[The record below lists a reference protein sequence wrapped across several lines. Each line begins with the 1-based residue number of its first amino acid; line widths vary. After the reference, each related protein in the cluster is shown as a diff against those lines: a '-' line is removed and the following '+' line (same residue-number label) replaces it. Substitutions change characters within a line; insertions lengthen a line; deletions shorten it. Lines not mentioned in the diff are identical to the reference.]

1 MISTQT
7 TATPKLF
14 IGMDVHKKSWT
25 VHFKTD
31 LFDNKTITIPTDP
44 AVLINYVEKHFD
56 GHQITCCY
64 EAGCCGYWIA
74 RSLLQHGWEVKVVNP
89 ADVPRNN
96 KQDWQKTDKID
107 SRNLCKHLSDG
118 NLKGIY
124 IPGEQQEQLRS
135 LFRRRIHLARQ
146 LRTIKNHIKS
156 QLLYFGIKLPEEFDN
171 PNWSRD
177 MKTWIADVK
186 WKFSSGAETIKSRL
200 KQLEFMWYEE
210 LHISNELRAYCRK
223 HYKKDYYLYKSIPG
237 IGGITASGILSELGD
252 IRRFNRLDEL
262 SAIVGLVPGIYQS
275 SDNRVNLGL
284 TKRSNHQ
291 LRSLLVEAS
300 WVAVRRDMALQ
311 QYYRRHAHKEPN
323 KAIIKVAHKLLSR
336 MRAVIIS
343 GIPYQEGIVNK
354 LLNQSS
360 SL

>member
-1 MISTQT
+1 MQTQT
-7 TATPKLF
+7 TAVIPKLF

-31 LFDNKTITIPTDP
+31 LFDNKTVTMP
-44 AVLINYVEKHFD
+44 AEPASLIKYVEKNFE
-56 GHQITCCY
+56 GHEISCCY

-74 RSLLQHGWEVKVVNP
+74 RALKEKDWQVSVVNP

-124 IPGEQQEQLRS
+124 IPDEQQEQLRS
-135 LFRRRIHLARQ
+135 LFRRRIHLARH
-146 LRTIKNHIKS
+146 LRSIKNHIKS
-156 QLLYFGIKLPEEFDN
+156 QLLYYGINLPDEYDN
-171 PNWSRD
+171 PNWSRE
-177 MKTWIADVK
+177 MKTWIGDIK
-186 WKFSSGAETIKSRL
+186 WKYSSAAESMKSRL
-200 KQLEFMWYEE
+200 KQLEFVWYEE

-223 HYKKDYYLYKSIPG
+223 HYKKDYYLYKSVPG
-237 IGGITASGILSELGD
+237 IGGITASAMIAELGD

-262 SAIVGLVPGIYQS
+262 AAIVGLVPGMYQS
-275 SDNRVNLGL
+275 SENKINLGL

-300 WVAVRRDMALQ
+300 WVAVRTDMALQ
-311 QYYRRHAHKEPN
+311 QYYRKHAHKEPN
-323 KAIIKVAHKLLSR
+323 KAIIKVAHKLLNR
-336 MRAVIIS
+336 MRAVINS
-343 GIPYQEGIVNK
+343 GIPYQTGLIK
-354 LLNQSS
+354 
-360 SL
+360 

>member
-1 MISTQT
+1 MNYTQT
-7 TATPKLF
+7 TAIPKLF

-31 LFDNKTITIPTDP
+31 LFDNKTITMP
-44 AVLINYVEKHFD
+44 ADTEVLVNYVNKHFID
-56 GHQITCCY
+56 HEVHCCY

-74 RSLLQHGWEVKVVNP
+74 RALQQNNWEVKVVNP

-96 KQDWQKTDKID
+96 KQDWQKTDRID

-118 NLKGIY
+118 NLTGIY

-135 LFRRRIHLARQ
+135 LFRRRIHLSRH

-156 QLLYFGIKLPEEFDN
+156 QLLYYGIKLPEQFDN
-171 PNWSRD
+171 PNWSRL
-177 MKTWIADVK
+177 MKDWIGNIA
-186 WKFSSGAETIKSRL
+186 WQYSSAASCMKSRL

-223 HYKKDYYLYKSIPG
+223 HYRKDYYLLKSVPG
-237 IGGITASGILSELGD
+237 IGGITASAILAELGD
-252 IRRFNRLDEL
+252 IRRFDRLDEL
-262 SAIVGLVPGIYQS
+262 AAIVGLVPGSYQS
-275 SDNRVNLGL
+275 SDNKINLGL

-300 WVAVRRDMALQ
+300 WVAVRSDMALQ
-311 QYYRRHAHKEPN
+311 QYYRKHAHKEPN

-336 MRAVIIS
+336 IRAVIIS
-343 GIPYQEGIVNK
+343 GIPYQPGLIK
-354 LLNQSS
+354 
-360 SL
+360 

>member
-1 MISTQT
+1 MKTSQT
-7 TATPKLF
+7 TALIPKVF

-31 LFDNKTITIPTDP
+31 LFDNKTITMPCAPETL
-44 AVLINYVEKHFD
+44 VSYVAKNFPHHEVN
-56 GHQITCCY
+56 CCY

-74 RSLLQHGWEVKVVNP
+74 RKLLEKGWLVRVVNP
-89 ADVPRNN
+89 GDVPRNN
-96 KQDWQKTDKID
+96 KQDWQKTDRVD

-156 QLLYFGIKLPEEFDN
+156 QLLYYGIKLPEQYDN
-171 PNWSRD
+171 PNWSRE
-177 MKTWIADVK
+177 MKTYISNIK
-186 WKFSSGAETIKSRL
+186 WQFSCATETMKSRL
-200 KQLEFMWYEE
+200 KQLEFIWYEE

-223 HYKKDYYLYKSIPG
+223 YYRKDYYLYKSVPG
-237 IGGITASGILSELGD
+237 IGGITAAGILSELGD
-252 IRRFNRLDEL
+252 IRRFTRFDEL
-262 SAIVGLVPGIYQS
+262 AAIVGLVPGIYQS
-275 SDNRVNLGL
+275 SENKINLGL

-291 LRSLLVEAS
+291 LRSLLIEAS
-300 WVAVRRDMALQ
+300 WVAVRTDMALQ
-311 QYYRRHAHKEPN
+311 KYYRQHAHKEPN

-336 MRAVIIS
+336 IRAVIIS
-343 GIPYQEGIVNK
+343 GIPYQNGIVK
-354 LLNQSS
+354 
-360 SL
+360 

>member
-1 MISTQT
+1 MNQSQT
-7 TATPKLF
+7 TAIPKLF

-31 LFDNKTITIPTDP
+31 LFDNKTVTFPPETD
-44 AVLINYVEKHFD
+44 VLINYVQKHFKD
-56 GHQITCCY
+56 HQVSCCY

-74 RSLLQHGWEVKVVNP
+74 RTLLRQGWEVKVVNP

-107 SRNLCKHLSDG
+107 SRNLCKHLSDD
-118 NLKGIY
+118 NLKGIF
-124 IPGEQQEQLRS
+124 IPGEEQEQLRS
-135 LFRRRIHLARQ
+135 LFRRRIHLARS

-156 QLLYFGIKLPEEFDN
+156 QLLYFGIKLPEHFDN

-177 MKTWIADVK
+177 MKTWIGNLK
-186 WKFSSGAETIKSRL
+186 WRYKSASESMKSRL

-223 HYKKDYYLYKSIPG
+223 HYRKDYYLYKSIPG
-237 IGGITASGILSELGD
+237 IGGITAAGILSELGD

-262 SAIVGLVPGIYQS
+262 AAIVGLVPGIYQS
-275 SDNRVNLGL
+275 SDNRTNLGL

-291 LRSLLVEAS
+291 LRSLLVEAC
-300 WVAVRRDMALQ
+300 WVAVRTDMALQ
-311 QYYRRHAHKEPN
+311 QYYRKHAHKEPN

-336 MRAVIIS
+336 MRAVINS
-343 GIPYQEGIVNK
+343 GIPYQVGIVK
-354 LLNQSS
+354 
-360 SL
+360 